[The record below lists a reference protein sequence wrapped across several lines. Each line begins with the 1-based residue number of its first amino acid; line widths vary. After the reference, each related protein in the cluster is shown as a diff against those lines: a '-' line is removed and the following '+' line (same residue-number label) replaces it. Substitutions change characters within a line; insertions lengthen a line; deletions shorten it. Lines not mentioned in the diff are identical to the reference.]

1 MGKKGSIVYQVL
13 TRIDELKRF
22 GQSKHAA
29 KMAEKARCER
39 TGEKWNPAR
48 VEGIYSHVTCDSY
61 KAEGI
66 KFAHWA
72 RDEKGCRTLEQ
83 ARQYVPEYLQ
93 RSIDEGKSAW
103 TVRLRAAALAKIY
116 GCKTTDFGVEL
127 PTRHRENIHRSRQE
141 REHDRHFSAR
151 NNRDLI
157 NFCKGTGLR
166 RKEISTLTWRDIYR
180 GEDGRTYVHVDRGK
194 GGRSREVPVLRAYE
208 QHIWNMRER
217 AASEGRER
225 VIEKIPQRADV
236 HSWRREYAM
245 ERYKEI
251 ERERDQEELRE
262 RERERDQEEM
272 RWYRRRDGRT
282 FDREI
287 LREVSQN
294 LGHNREDVIARHY
307 LD

>member
-1 MGKKGSIVYQVL
+1 MGRKGSIVYQVL

-22 GQSKHAA
+22 GQSKHEA

-48 VEGIYSHVTCDSY
+48 VEGIYSFQTCDSY

-93 RSIDEGKSAW
+93 RNISEGKSAW
-103 TVRLRAAALAKIY
+103 TVRLRASALAKIY
-116 GCKTTDFGVEL
+116 GCRTTDFGVEL
-127 PTRHRENIHRSRQE
+127 PTRHRENIHRSRVE
-141 REHDRHFSAR
+141 REHDRHFSTQ

-166 RKEISTLTWRDIYR
+166 RKELSTLTWRDIYR
-180 GEDGRTYVHVDRGK
+180 GEDGRIYVHVDRGK

-217 AASEGRER
+217 AAMEGRER

-245 ERYKEI
+245 ERYREL
-251 ERERDQEELRE
+251 ERERDQEDMRDRE
-262 RERERDQEEM
+262 R
-272 RWYRRRDGRT
+272 YYHRRDGRVL
-282 FDREI
+282 DREI
-287 LREVSQN
+287 LREVSRD

>member
-22 GQSKHAA
+22 GESKHAA

-48 VEGIYSHVTCDSY
+48 VEGIYSFQTCDTY
-61 KAEGI
+61 KAEGV
-66 KFAHWA
+66 KFAKWA
-72 RDEKGCRTLEQ
+72 RDTHKCRTLEEAQ
-83 ARQYVPEYLQ
+83 KYVPEYLQ

-127 PTRHRENIHRSRQE
+127 PTRRREDIHRSRVE

-151 NNRDLI
+151 NNRDLVD
-157 NFCKGTGLR
+157 FCKGTGLR

-180 GEDGRTYVHVDRGK
+180 GEDGRTYVHVAQGK
-194 GGRSREVPVLRAYE
+194 GGRSREVPVLHAYE

-217 AASEGRER
+217 AAMEGRER
-225 VIEKIPQRADV
+225 VFETIPQRADI
-236 HSWRREYAM
+236 HSWRREYAI
-245 ERYKEI
+245 ERYREI
-251 ERERDQEELRE
+251 ERERD
-262 RERERDQEEM
+262 RERDQEDM
-272 RWYRRRDGRT
+272 RDRERYYRRRDGRIL
-282 FDREI
+282 DREI
-287 LREVSQN
+287 LREVSRD